1 MTDHRDSPAK
11 DRRHASDC
19 WGRLNEVADVT
30 PCLTILDGLPEG
42 FREARRTMLRH
53 LRLETTSRVLEAG
66 SGPGTAL
73 PDLLD
78 WVGPSGQIVGLDPTH
93 ALVREAE
100 ARAQAAGTRHAT
112 YAVGDIR
119 EIAQPDNSFDA
130 AFCDKI
136 LVHVGPP
143 AQAVAELVRVAR
155 SGGRV
160 GAVEW
165 YSQGM
170 VMAADYVLTRRVL
183 DGSAPAGA
191 LNPLVPL
198 ELEHLFARAGLR
210 QIDAGSIV
218 AEAGRYLP
226 SLKMMLK
233 RRAEQAIE
241 LQAISAE
248 AGAAWLE
255 ELDAREA
262 RSEFYWAA
270 IVRWA
275 VGTKP

>member
-1 MTDHRDSPAK
+1 MSNTDQRQ
-11 DRRHASDC
+11 ASDC

-53 LRLETTSRVLEAG
+53 LRLEATSRVLEAG

-73 PDLLD
+73 LDLLD
-78 WVGPSGQIVGLDPTH
+78 WVGASGQIVGLDPTH

-100 ARAQAAGTRHAT
+100 ERARAAGAHQAT
-112 YAVGDIR
+112 YAIGDIR
-119 EIAQPDNSFDA
+119 QIARPDNSVDA

-143 AQAVAELVRVAR
+143 SQAVGELVRITR
-155 SGGRV
+155 DGGRV

-170 VMAADYVLTRRVL
+170 VMAADYALTRRVL
-183 DGSAPAGA
+183 DGSAPLGA

-210 QIDAGSIV
+210 RIDAGSVV
-218 AEAGRYLP
+218 AETGRYLP

-241 LQAISAE
+241 LEAISAE
-248 AGAAWLE
+248 AGAAWLK
-255 ELDAREA
+255 ELEAREA
-262 RSEFYWAA
+262 RGEFYWAA

-275 VGTKP
+275 VGTKS

>member
-1 MTDHRDSPAK
+1 MTDSDGQR
-11 DRRHASDC
+11 ASDC

-53 LRLETTSRVLEAG
+53 LRLEATSRVLEAG

-73 PDLLD
+73 SDLLE
-78 WVGPSGQIVGLDPTH
+78 WVGPSGQIVGLDPTR
-93 ALVREAE
+93 ALVAAAE
-100 ARAQAAGTRHAT
+100 TRARAAGTRQAT

-119 EIAQPDNSFDA
+119 QIAQPDNSFDA

-143 AQAVAELVRVAR
+143 SQAVAELVRVTR
-155 SGGRV
+155 GGGRV
-160 GAVEW
+160 GVVEW

-198 ELEHLFARAGLR
+198 ELEQLFAHAGLGR
-210 QIDAGSIV
+210 IDAGSVI
-218 AEAGRYLP
+218 AETGRYLP

-241 LQAISAE
+241 LDAISSE
-248 AGAAWLE
+248 AGAAWLQ

-262 RSEFYWAA
+262 RGEFYWAA

-275 VGTKP
+275 VGTKG